1 MKSTNSYDVIVI
13 GGGTAGISAALSAAR
28 TGAKTLLAE
37 ATYLLGGLASA
48 GLVTYYLP
56 LCDGDGTQLCRG
68 IAEELLLLA
77 VSEGSESPI
86 PEAWRRGGTK
96 AERRKNAMKR
106 SLIPICSRFWRN
118 DC

>member
-56 LCDGDGTQLCRG
+56 LGDGDGAQLCRG

-77 VSEGSESPI
+77 VSKGSESPI

>member
-13 GGGTAGISAALSAAR
+13 GGGTAWISAALSAAR

-56 LCDGDGTQLCRG
+56 LGDGDGAQLCRG

-86 PEAWRRGGTK
+86 PEAWG
-96 AERRKNAMKR
+96 AEERKRNGEKNAMKR

>member
-68 IAEELLLLA
+68 IAKNCF
-77 VSEGSESPI
+77 SSPFRKARKARF
-86 PEAWRRGGTK
+86 PKRGG
-96 AERRKNAMKR
+96 AEERKRNGEKNAMNLR
-106 SLIPICSRFWRN
+106 
-118 DC
+118 